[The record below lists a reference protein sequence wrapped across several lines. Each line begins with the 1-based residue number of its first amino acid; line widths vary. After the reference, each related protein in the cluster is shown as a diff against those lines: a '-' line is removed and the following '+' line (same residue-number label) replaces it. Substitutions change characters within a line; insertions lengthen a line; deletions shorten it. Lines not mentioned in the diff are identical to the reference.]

1 MTVKNPWA
9 SRIVGHAEVAPSGRP
24 LGARRENGAPRKIR
38 TSDLQIRSLLLYP
51 AELGAHS
58 GTQRNPNAIAQA
70 AVRQA
75 GA

>member
-38 TSDLQIRSLLLYP
+38 TSDLQIRSLSWSCFKRFARLQDV
-51 AELGAHS
+51 AF
-58 GTQRNPNAIAQA
+58 
-70 AVRQA
+70 VRA
-75 GA
+75 S